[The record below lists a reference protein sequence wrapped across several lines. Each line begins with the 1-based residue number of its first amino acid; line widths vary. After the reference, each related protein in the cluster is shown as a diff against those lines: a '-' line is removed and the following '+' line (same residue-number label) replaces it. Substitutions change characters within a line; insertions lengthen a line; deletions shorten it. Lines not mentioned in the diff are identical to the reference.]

1 MTLLNNFSR
10 RLGVLALASAM
21 HLPALAAELEGTS
34 VPVGSSAPI
43 EVQMPVPDPVP
54 VTDPVPITNPVTVGD
69 LAPVDQTKLEPLAPD
84 QAPATD
90 TPPAAPPSDEH
101 QGWLKPEHEQ
111 QIRDMERQMRD
122 QEQAIR
128 DHENHMRGNENWQRE
143 LDKGLQEAFG
153 EADFDAGDL
162 SVAILIP
169 ILAITFIFGGPIF
182 LVCFLMLHHYRNKA
196 RRQQDINTNID
207 KLLAAGRD
215 IPVELLRGDE
225 PRAASEN
232 GDLSRGVRSLFLGIG
247 LLIFLTALVG
257 FDIGAVGFILI
268 ALGLSHIL
276 IWYLNKPKAGTE
288 PQAGQQD

>member
-21 HLPALAAELEGTS
+21 HLPALAAELEGTP
-34 VPVGSSAPI
+34 VPVGSSAPLA
-43 EVQMPVPDPVP
+43 VQTPLA
-54 VTDPVPITNPVTVGD
+54 DPVPIA
-69 LAPVDQTKLEPLAPD
+69 APVPVSEPVPGSQAQSPD
-84 QAPATD
+84 QAPVAD
-90 TPPAAPPSDEH
+90 TPPTAPPTAPPSDEH
-101 QGWLKPEHEQ
+101 TGGWKQEHEQ
-111 QIRDMERQMRD
+111 HMREMEQQMRD
-122 QEQAIR
+122 QEQAAR
-128 DHENHMRGNENWQRE
+128 DHEQHRRDGDNWQRE
-143 LDKGLQEAFG
+143 LDRGLQEAFG
-153 EADFDAGDL
+153 EAEFDAGDL

-196 RRQQDINTNID
+196 RRQRDINTNID

-225 PRAASEN
+225 PRAASDN
-232 GDLSRGVRSLFLGIG
+232 GDLSRGIRSLFLGIG
-247 LLIFLTALVG
+247 LLIFLTALMG

-268 ALGLSHIL
+268 GLGLSHIL

>member
-21 HLPALAAELEGTS
+21 HLPALAAELEGTP
-34 VPVGSSAPI
+34 VPVGSSVPL
-43 EVQMPVPDPVP
+43 EVQTPLAHPVPIAAPVP
-54 VTDPVPITNPVTVGD
+54 VSEPVPGNQ
-69 LAPVDQTKLEPLAPD
+69 AQSPD
-84 QAPATD
+84 QAPVAD
-90 TPPAAPPSDEH
+90 APPTAPPSDEH
-101 QGWLKPEHEQ
+101 TGGWKQEHEQ
-111 QIRDMERQMRD
+111 HMREMEQQMRD
-122 QEQAIR
+122 QEQATR
-128 DHENHMRGNENWQRE
+128 DHEQHRRDGDNWQRE
-143 LDKGLQEAFG
+143 LDRGLQEAFG
-153 EADFDAGDL
+153 EAEFDAGDL

-196 RRQQDINTNID
+196 RRQRDINTNID

-225 PRAASEN
+225 PRAASDN
-232 GDLSRGVRSLFLGIG
+232 GDLSRGIRSLFLGIG

-268 ALGLSHIL
+268 GLGLSHIL

>member
-21 HLPALAAELEGTS
+21 HLPALAAELEGTP
-34 VPVGSSAPI
+34 VPVGSSAPL
-43 EVQMPVPDPVP
+43 EVQTPLA
-54 VTDPVPITNPVTVGD
+54 DPVPIA
-69 LAPVDQTKLEPLAPD
+69 APVQVSEPVPGSQAQSPD
-84 QAPATD
+84 QAPVAD
-90 TPPAAPPSDEH
+90 TPPTAPPSDEH
-101 QGWLKPEHEQ
+101 TGGWKQEHEQ
-111 QIRDMERQMRD
+111 HMREMEQQMRD
-122 QEQAIR
+122 QEQAAR
-128 DHENHMRGNENWQRE
+128 DHEQHRRDGDNWQRE
-143 LDKGLQEAFG
+143 LDRGLQEAFG
-153 EADFDAGDL
+153 EAEFDAGDL

-225 PRAASEN
+225 PRAASDN
-232 GDLSRGVRSLFLGIG
+232 GDLSRGIRSLFLGIG
-247 LLIFLTALVG
+247 LLIFLTALMG

-268 ALGLSHIL
+268 GLGLSHIL

>member
-21 HLPALAAELEGTS
+21 HLPALAAELEGTP
-34 VPVGSSAPI
+34 VPVGSSAPLA
-43 EVQMPVPDPVP
+43 VQTPLA
-54 VTDPVPITNPVTVGD
+54 DPVPIA
-69 LAPVDQTKLEPLAPD
+69 APVPVSEPVPGNQAQSPD
-84 QAPATD
+84 QAPVAD
-90 TPPAAPPSDEH
+90 TPPTAPPSDEH
-101 QGWLKPEHEQ
+101 TGGWKQEHEQ
-111 QIRDMERQMRD
+111 HMREMEQQMRD
-122 QEQAIR
+122 QEQAAR
-128 DHENHMRGNENWQRE
+128 DHEQHRRDGDNWQRE

-153 EADFDAGDL
+153 EAEFDAGDL

-225 PRAASEN
+225 PRAASDN
-232 GDLSRGVRSLFLGIG
+232 GDLSRGIRSLFLGIG

-268 ALGLSHIL
+268 GLGLSHIL

>member
-21 HLPALAAELEGTS
+21 HLPALAAELEGTP
-34 VPVGSSAPI
+34 VPVGSSAPL
-43 EVQMPVPDPVP
+43 EVQTPLA
-54 VTDPVPITNPVTVGD
+54 DPVPIA
-69 LAPVDQTKLEPLAPD
+69 APVPVSEPVPGNQAQSPD
-84 QAPATD
+84 QAPVAD
-90 TPPAAPPSDEH
+90 TPPTAPPSDEH
-101 QGWLKPEHEQ
+101 TGGWKQEHEQ
-111 QIRDMERQMRD
+111 HMREMEQQMRD
-122 QEQAIR
+122 QEQAAR
-128 DHENHMRGNENWQRE
+128 DHEQHRRDGDNWQRE

-153 EADFDAGDL
+153 EAEFDAGDL

-225 PRAASEN
+225 PRAASDN
-232 GDLSRGVRSLFLGIG
+232 GDLSRGIRSLFLGIG
-247 LLIFLTALVG
+247 LLIFLTALMG

-268 ALGLSHIL
+268 GLGLSHIL
-276 IWYLNKPKAGTE
+276 IWYLNKPKAGAE

>member
-21 HLPALAAELEGTS
+21 HLPALAAELEGTP
-34 VPVGSSAPI
+34 VPVGSSAPLA
-43 EVQMPVPDPVP
+43 VQTPLA
-54 VTDPVPITNPVTVGD
+54 DPVPIA
-69 LAPVDQTKLEPLAPD
+69 APVQVSEPVPGSQAQSPD
-84 QAPATD
+84 QAPVAD
-90 TPPAAPPSDEH
+90 TPPTAPPSDEH
-101 QGWLKPEHEQ
+101 TGGWKQEHEQ
-111 QIRDMERQMRD
+111 HMREMEQQMRD
-122 QEQAIR
+122 QEQAAR
-128 DHENHMRGNENWQRE
+128 DHEQHRRDGDNWQRE
-143 LDKGLQEAFG
+143 LDRGLQEAFG
-153 EADFDAGDL
+153 EAEFDAGDL

-196 RRQQDINTNID
+196 RRQRDINTNID

-225 PRAASEN
+225 PRAASDN
-232 GDLSRGVRSLFLGIG
+232 GDLSRGIRSLFLGIG
-247 LLIFLTALVG
+247 LLIFLTALMG

-268 ALGLSHIL
+268 GLGLSHIL

>member
-1 MTLLNNFSR
+1 MTLLNNCSR

-21 HLPALAAELEGTS
+21 HLPALAAELEGTP
-34 VPVGSSAPI
+34 VPVGSSAPLA
-43 EVQMPVPDPVP
+43 VQTPLA
-54 VTDPVPITNPVTVGD
+54 DPVPIA
-69 LAPVDQTKLEPLAPD
+69 APVPVSEPVPGNQAQSPD
-84 QAPATD
+84 QAPVAD
-90 TPPAAPPSDEH
+90 TPPTAPPSDEH
-101 QGWLKPEHEQ
+101 TGGWKQEHEQ
-111 QIRDMERQMRD
+111 HMREMEQQMRD
-122 QEQAIR
+122 QEQAAR
-128 DHENHMRGNENWQRE
+128 DHEQHRRDGDNWQRE

-153 EADFDAGDL
+153 EAEFDAGDL

-225 PRAASEN
+225 PRAASDN
-232 GDLSRGVRSLFLGIG
+232 GDLSRGIRSLFLGIG
-247 LLIFLTALVG
+247 LLIFLTALMG

-268 ALGLSHIL
+268 GLGLSHIL
-276 IWYLNKPKAGTE
+276 IWYLNKPKASAE

>member
-21 HLPALAAELEGTS
+21 HLPALAAELEGIP
-34 VPVGSSAPI
+34 VPVGSSAPLA
-43 EVQMPVPDPVP
+43 VQTPLAE
-54 VTDPVPITNPVTVGD
+54 PVPIA
-69 LAPVDQTKLEPLAPD
+69 APVQVSEPVPGSQALSPD
-84 QAPATD
+84 QVPVAD
-90 TPPAAPPSDEH
+90 TPPTAPPSDEH
-101 QGWLKPEHEQ
+101 TGGWKQEHEQ
-111 QIRDMERQMRD
+111 HMREMEQQMRD
-122 QEQAIR
+122 QEQAAR
-128 DHENHMRGNENWQRE
+128 DHEQHRRDGDNWQRE
-143 LDKGLQEAFG
+143 LDRGLQEAFG

-196 RRQQDINTNID
+196 RRQRDINTNID

-225 PRAASEN
+225 PRAASDN
-232 GDLSRGVRSLFLGIG
+232 GDLSRGIRSLFLGIG
-247 LLIFLTALVG
+247 LLIFLTALMG

-268 ALGLSHIL
+268 GLGLSHIL

>member
-1 MTLLNNFSR
+1 MTLLNNCSR

-21 HLPALAAELEGTS
+21 HLPALAAELEGTP
-34 VPVGSSAPI
+34 VPVGSSAPL
-43 EVQMPVPDPVP
+43 EVQAPLA
-54 VTDPVPITNPVTVGD
+54 DPVPIA
-69 LAPVDQTKLEPLAPD
+69 APVPVSEPVPGNQAQSPD
-84 QAPATD
+84 QAPVAD
-90 TPPAAPPSDEH
+90 APPTAPPSDEH
-101 QGWLKPEHEQ
+101 TGGWKQEHEQ
-111 QIRDMERQMRD
+111 HMREMEQQMRD
-122 QEQAIR
+122 QEQAAR
-128 DHENHMRGNENWQRE
+128 DHEQNMRDGDNWQRE
-143 LDKGLQEAFG
+143 LDRGLQEAFG
-153 EADFDAGDL
+153 EAEFDAGDL

-225 PRAASEN
+225 PRAASDN
-232 GDLSRGVRSLFLGIG
+232 GDLSRGIRSLFLGIG
-247 LLIFLTALVG
+247 LLIFLTALMG

-268 ALGLSHIL
+268 GLGLSHIL
-276 IWYLNKPKAGTE
+276 IWYLNKPKAGAE

>member
-21 HLPALAAELEGTS
+21 HLPALAAELEGTP
-34 VPVGSSAPI
+34 VPVGSSAPLA
-43 EVQMPVPDPVP
+43 VQTPLA
-54 VTDPVPITNPVTVGD
+54 DPVPIA
-69 LAPVDQTKLEPLAPD
+69 APVQVSEPVPGSQAQSPD
-84 QAPATD
+84 QAPVAD
-90 TPPAAPPSDEH
+90 TPPTAPPSDEH
-101 QGWLKPEHEQ
+101 TGGWKQEHEQ
-111 QIRDMERQMRD
+111 HMREMEQQMRD
-122 QEQAIR
+122 QEQAAR
-128 DHENHMRGNENWQRE
+128 DHEQHRRDGDNWQRE
-143 LDKGLQEAFG
+143 LDRGLQEAFG
-153 EADFDAGDL
+153 EAEFDAGDL

-225 PRAASEN
+225 PRAASDN
-232 GDLSRGVRSLFLGIG
+232 GDLSRGIRSLFLGIG
-247 LLIFLTALVG
+247 LLIFLTALMG

-268 ALGLSHIL
+268 GLGLSHIL
-276 IWYLNKPKAGTE
+276 IWYLNKPKAGAE

>member
-21 HLPALAAELEGTS
+21 HLPALAAELEGTP
-34 VPVGSSAPI
+34 VPVGSSAPLA
-43 EVQMPVPDPVP
+43 VQTPLA
-54 VTDPVPITNPVTVGD
+54 DPVPIA
-69 LAPVDQTKLEPLAPD
+69 APVPVSEPVPGNQAQSPD
-84 QAPATD
+84 QAPVAD
-90 TPPAAPPSDEH
+90 TPPTAPPSDEH
-101 QGWLKPEHEQ
+101 TGGWKQEHEQ
-111 QIRDMERQMRD
+111 HMREMEQQMRD
-122 QEQAIR
+122 QEQAAR
-128 DHENHMRGNENWQRE
+128 DHEQHRRDGDNWQRE
-143 LDKGLQEAFG
+143 LDRGLQEAFG
-153 EADFDAGDL
+153 EAEFDAGDL

-225 PRAASEN
+225 PRAASDN
-232 GDLSRGVRSLFLGIG
+232 GDLSRGIRSLFLGIG
-247 LLIFLTALVG
+247 LLIFLTALMG

-268 ALGLSHIL
+268 GLGLSHIL
-276 IWYLNKPKAGTE
+276 IWYLNKPKAGAE

>member
-1 MTLLNNFSR
+1 MTLLNNCSR

-21 HLPALAAELEGTS
+21 HLPALAAELEGIP
-34 VPVGSSAPI
+34 VPVGSSAPLA
-43 EVQMPVPDPVP
+43 VQTPLA
-54 VTDPVPITNPVTVGD
+54 DPVPIA
-69 LAPVDQTKLEPLAPD
+69 APVPVSEPVPGNQAQSPD
-84 QAPATD
+84 QAPVAD
-90 TPPAAPPSDEH
+90 TPPTAPPSDEH
-101 QGWLKPEHEQ
+101 TGGWKQEHEQ
-111 QIRDMERQMRD
+111 HMREMEQQMRD
-122 QEQAIR
+122 QEQAAR
-128 DHENHMRGNENWQRE
+128 DHEQHRRDGDNWQRE

-153 EADFDAGDL
+153 EAEFDAGDL

-225 PRAASEN
+225 PRAASDN
-232 GDLSRGVRSLFLGIG
+232 GDLSRGIRSLFLGIG
-247 LLIFLTALVG
+247 LLIFLTALMG

-268 ALGLSHIL
+268 GLGLSHIL
-276 IWYLNKPKAGTE
+276 IWYLNKPKAGAE

>member
-21 HLPALAAELEGTS
+21 HLPALAAELEGTP
-34 VPVGSSAPI
+34 VPVGSSVPLA
-43 EVQMPVPDPVP
+43 VQTPLA
-54 VTDPVPITNPVTVGD
+54 DPVPIA
-69 LAPVDQTKLEPLAPD
+69 APVQVSEPVPGNQAQSPD
-84 QAPATD
+84 QAPVAD
-90 TPPAAPPSDEH
+90 APPTAPPSDEH
-101 QGWLKPEHEQ
+101 TGGWKQEHEQ
-111 QIRDMERQMRD
+111 HMREMEQQMRD
-122 QEQAIR
+122 QEQATR
-128 DHENHMRGNENWQRE
+128 DHEQHRRDGDNWQRE
-143 LDKGLQEAFG
+143 LDRGLQEAFG
-153 EADFDAGDL
+153 EAEFDAGDL

-196 RRQQDINTNID
+196 RRQRDINTNID

-225 PRAASEN
+225 PRAANDN
-232 GDLSRGVRSLFLGIG
+232 GDLSRGIRSLFLGIG

-268 ALGLSHIL
+268 GLGLSHIL

>member
-21 HLPALAAELEGTS
+21 HLPALAAELEGTP
-34 VPVGSSAPI
+34 VPVGSSAPL
-43 EVQMPVPDPVP
+43 EVQTPLA
-54 VTDPVPITNPVTVGD
+54 DPVPIA
-69 LAPVDQTKLEPLAPD
+69 APVQVSEPVPGSQAQSPD
-84 QAPATD
+84 QAPVAD
-90 TPPAAPPSDEH
+90 TPPTAPPSDEH
-101 QGWLKPEHEQ
+101 TGGWKQEHEQ
-111 QIRDMERQMRD
+111 HMREMEQQMRD
-122 QEQAIR
+122 QEQAAR
-128 DHENHMRGNENWQRE
+128 DHEQHRRDGDNWQRE
-143 LDKGLQEAFG
+143 LDRGLQEAFG
-153 EADFDAGDL
+153 EAEFDAGDL

-225 PRAASEN
+225 PRAASDN
-232 GDLSRGVRSLFLGIG
+232 GDLSRGIRSLFLGIG

-268 ALGLSHIL
+268 GLGLSHIL

>member
-21 HLPALAAELEGTS
+21 HLPALAAELEGTP
-34 VPVGSSAPI
+34 VPVGSSAPLA
-43 EVQMPVPDPVP
+43 VQTPLA
-54 VTDPVPITNPVTVGD
+54 DPVPIA
-69 LAPVDQTKLEPLAPD
+69 APVQVSEPVPGSQAQSPD
-84 QAPATD
+84 QAPVAD
-90 TPPAAPPSDEH
+90 TPPTAPPSDEH
-101 QGWLKPEHEQ
+101 TGGWKQEHEQ
-111 QIRDMERQMRD
+111 HMREMEQQMRD
-122 QEQAIR
+122 QEQAAR
-128 DHENHMRGNENWQRE
+128 DHEQHRRDGDNWQRE
-143 LDKGLQEAFG
+143 LDRGLQEAFG
-153 EADFDAGDL
+153 EAEFDAGDL

-225 PRAASEN
+225 PRAASDN
-232 GDLSRGVRSLFLGIG
+232 GDLSRGIRSLFLGIG
-247 LLIFLTALVG
+247 LLIFLTALMG

-268 ALGLSHIL
+268 GLGLSHIL

>member
-1 MTLLNNFSR
+1 MTLLNNCSR

-21 HLPALAAELEGTS
+21 HLPALAAELEGTP
-34 VPVGSSAPI
+34 VPVGSSAPL
-43 EVQMPVPDPVP
+43 EVQTPLA
-54 VTDPVPITNPVTVGD
+54 DPVPIA
-69 LAPVDQTKLEPLAPD
+69 APVPVSEPVPGNQAQSPD
-84 QAPATD
+84 QAPVAD
-90 TPPAAPPSDEH
+90 TPPTAPPSDEH
-101 QGWLKPEHEQ
+101 TGGWKQEHEQ
-111 QIRDMERQMRD
+111 HMREMEQQMRD
-122 QEQAIR
+122 QEQAAR
-128 DHENHMRGNENWQRE
+128 DHEQHRRDGDNWQLE

-153 EADFDAGDL
+153 EAEFDAGDL

-225 PRAASEN
+225 PRAASDN
-232 GDLSRGVRSLFLGIG
+232 GDLSRGIRSLFLGIG
-247 LLIFLTALVG
+247 LLIFLTALMG

-268 ALGLSHIL
+268 GLGLSHIL
-276 IWYLNKPKAGTE
+276 IWYLNKPKAGAE

>member
-21 HLPALAAELEGTS
+21 HLPALAAELEGTP
-34 VPVGSSAPI
+34 VPVGSSAPLA
-43 EVQMPVPDPVP
+43 VQTPLA
-54 VTDPVPITNPVTVGD
+54 DPVPIA
-69 LAPVDQTKLEPLAPD
+69 APVQVSEPVPGSQAQSPD
-84 QAPATD
+84 QAPVAD
-90 TPPAAPPSDEH
+90 TPPTAPPSDEH
-101 QGWLKPEHEQ
+101 TGGWKQEHEQ
-111 QIRDMERQMRD
+111 HMREMEQQMRD
-122 QEQAIR
+122 QEQAAR
-128 DHENHMRGNENWQRE
+128 DHEQHRRDGDNWQRE

-153 EADFDAGDL
+153 EAEFDAGDL

-225 PRAASEN
+225 PRAASDN
-232 GDLSRGVRSLFLGIG
+232 GDLSRGIRSLFLGIG
-247 LLIFLTALVG
+247 LLIFLTALMG

-268 ALGLSHIL
+268 GLGLSHIL

>member
-1 MTLLNNFSR
+1 MTLLNNCSR

-21 HLPALAAELEGTS
+21 HLPALAAELEGTP
-34 VPVGSSAPI
+34 VPVGSSAPL
-43 EVQMPVPDPVP
+43 EVQTPLA
-54 VTDPVPITNPVTVGD
+54 DPVPIA
-69 LAPVDQTKLEPLAPD
+69 APVPVSEPVPGNQAQSPD
-84 QAPATD
+84 QAPVAD
-90 TPPAAPPSDEH
+90 TPPTAPPSDEH
-101 QGWLKPEHEQ
+101 TGGWKQEHEQ
-111 QIRDMERQMRD
+111 HMREMEQQMRD
-122 QEQAIR
+122 QEQAAR
-128 DHENHMRGNENWQRE
+128 DHEQHRRDGDNWQRE

-153 EADFDAGDL
+153 EAEFDAGDL

-225 PRAASEN
+225 PRAASDN
-232 GDLSRGVRSLFLGIG
+232 GDLSRGIRSLFLGIG
-247 LLIFLTALVG
+247 LLIFLTALMG

-268 ALGLSHIL
+268 GLGLSHIL
-276 IWYLNKPKAGTE
+276 IWYLNKPKAGAE